1 MQKPQ
6 DPLLLSL
13 CLRASVVS
21 LLLLHNFNTPL
32 KQIPDCIRTG
42 VPNPLEFTALD
53 VPRCNSH
60 TTWGTTKV
68 VNSNV
73 GRTPAQSA
81 RLARH
86 GPERSAAQS
95 RKRDTILTL
104 VKGATF

>member
-1 MQKPQ
+1 MIFANKA
-6 DPLLLSL
+6 
-13 CLRASVVS
+13 RATC
-21 LLLLHNFNTPL
+21 TPSGRL
-32 KQIPDCIRTG
+32 KQPLCEG
-42 VPNPLEFTALD
+42 VRPTLEFTALD

-95 RKRDTILTL
+95 RKRYTILTL